1 MIKDK
6 VFQEDVMKTL
16 KRIPDNSIDMI
27 WGDPD
32 YGVGISYSGHKFQ
45 TQFEKYMKWY
55 IALNKECIRV
65 LKGNGNI
72 FMMNYPRQNAHLQVK
87 YLENVA
93 HVSEYVWVY
102 PTNVGHSPRRFTT
115 AHRTILHATKTRRN
129 KFYKD
134 QVALPY
140 RNPED
145 RRIRERVANGSKGRM
160 PYSWF
165 ERNLVKNT
173 SQEKTTHHPCQIPVS
188 IIEMFLNATTKQGD
202 LVFILFGGSG
212 NEILKTQK
220 MGRHYLSSEII
231 PEYCKEIEKKLINC

>member
-1 MIKDK
+1 
-6 VFQEDVMKTL
+6 
-16 KRIPDNSIDMI
+16 
-27 WGDPD
+27 
-32 YGVGISYSGHKFQ
+32 
-45 TQFEKYMKWY
+45 
-55 IALNKECIRV
+55 
-65 LKGNGNI
+65 
-72 FMMNYPRQNAHLQVK
+72 MMNYPRQNAHLQVK